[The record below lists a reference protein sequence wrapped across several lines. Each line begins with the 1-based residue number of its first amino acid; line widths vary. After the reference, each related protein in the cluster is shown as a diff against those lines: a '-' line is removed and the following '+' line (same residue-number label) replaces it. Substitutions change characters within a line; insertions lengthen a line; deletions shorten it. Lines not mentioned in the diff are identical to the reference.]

1 MLIEA
6 NTCGETITINVGPG
20 KQHIRWLGL
29 AVALRYQKEFFPHA
43 FRIPQRILNS
53 EGTLIRPRAIICEEL
68 KDGEVVTVELRNGAN
83 VSEDLYD
90 EDANWL
96 EDAYGAASNLRDCK
110 FYWKVSQGQYDVSI
124 PAKVRG
130 DYFVSPKW
138 AAIYPQKE
146 YGGRFEIPVEPVEL
160 RDGVVDWV
168 ATRKCPPGTCNYKFI
183 MEDGT
188 EMENLPPFLRNL
200 INRLLHGDDDAMGLM
215 GRPDLYDDGPPTAVR
230 VQFYSYTFDP
240 SGKNTW
246 SRKPLGP
253 ARVYKKSNLGPGRIV
268 RRSPRERH
276 WILGAAVLGCVFEL
290 CVISPLVVSYLA
302 VFAAAFMAD
311 YELLYSASLYL
322 FSNFIAGVTF
332 MGLLL
337 PLYARRKGN
346 AVAQDYVKK
355 QWYNLVAFAA
365 MAFYSYNAYRSYI

>member
-188 EMENLPPFLRNL
+188 EMVLRAEVVVLPYL
-200 INRLLHGDDDAMGLM
+200 
-215 GRPDLYDDGPPTAVR
+215 GRDLAIVLTVH
-230 VQFYSYTFDP
+230 VQ
-240 SGKNTW
+240 
-246 SRKPLGP
+246 
-253 ARVYKKSNLGPGRIV
+253 
-268 RRSPRERH
+268 RERTLRLKAH
-276 WILGAAVLGCVFEL
+276 LGVDTFIKRHDPILPQLIRLKITTRDKTLKKKKKRVLIIL
-290 CVISPLVVSYLA
+290 
-302 VFAAAFMAD
+302 
-311 YELLYSASLYL
+311 
-322 FSNFIAGVTF
+322 
-332 MGLLL
+332 
-337 PLYARRKGN
+337 
-346 AVAQDYVKK
+346 
-355 QWYNLVAFAA
+355 
-365 MAFYSYNAYRSYI
+365 